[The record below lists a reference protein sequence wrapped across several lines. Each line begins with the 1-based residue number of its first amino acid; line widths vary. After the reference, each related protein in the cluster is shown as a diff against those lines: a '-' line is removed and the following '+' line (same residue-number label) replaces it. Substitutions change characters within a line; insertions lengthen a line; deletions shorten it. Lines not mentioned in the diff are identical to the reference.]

1 MTTYQAK
8 KNEVPRQWHIINL
21 EGQVLG
27 RAATCVAKVLRGK
40 NKPQFTRHIDTG
52 DFVVAV
58 NASKLKLTGNKLEDK
73 FYFNY
78 SGYPGG
84 MSKVSAGGLIKYH
97 PERIFH
103 DAVKGMLPKNTLALQ
118 MIKKLKVYSGDTH
131 PHAAQKPVELK
142 P

>member
-1 MTTYQAK
+1 MATYQAK
-8 KNEVPRQWHIINL
+8 KNEVPRQWYLINL
-21 EGQVLG
+21 DGQILG
-27 RAATCVAKVLRGK
+27 RAATCVASVLRGK

-73 FYFNY
+73 FYYNY

-84 MSKVSAGGLIKYH
+84 MSRVSAGGLIKDN

-103 DAVKGMLPKNTLALQ
+103 NAVKGMLPKNTLARQ
-118 MIKKLKVYSGDTH
+118 MIKKLKVYAGEGH
-131 PHAAQKPVELK
+131 PHAAQKPLDLK